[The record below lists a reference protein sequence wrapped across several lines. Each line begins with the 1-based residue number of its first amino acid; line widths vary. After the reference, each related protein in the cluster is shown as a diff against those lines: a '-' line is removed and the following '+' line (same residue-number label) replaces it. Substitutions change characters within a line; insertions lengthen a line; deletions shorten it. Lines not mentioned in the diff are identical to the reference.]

1 LLDDGGVL
9 ESFGMIASDG
19 SIANEIVTGAES
31 DLFVSTSTVLGSLLG
46 LATAPSATIQ
56 VGGVDVEIDLSMD
69 SLTNIQ
75 TKINDAA
82 PSGVTATV
90 TSSSDADGNAE
101 FRLRIDGT
109 ADFTDSSNVL
119 ESIGLLVGSN
129 NAFESVAQVLTAN
142 MALQENGTL
151 VNATST
157 GAKTD
162 QLASGTDAV
171 GELLA
176 STASGNVTIGDQVV
190 SIDLATD
197 SLNDIRDA
205 INSAAPTG
213 VTATVNATG
222 PSTFELEI
230 DGTTDYVD
238 DGGVMQA
245 LGVVGATTALDA
257 DTRFSDILGAGVQN
271 GDTIIISGNNHD
283 GDQVAGTFAVA
294 SGNVTVQSLLN
305 SIEQT
310 FSGNVEASVDDQG
323 RISVK
328 DSQGGASEIAVT
340 LTTNNEGGGSLDFGT
355 QALTTTGVEARS
367 AELQAG
373 QNSVFQIDGITLSR
387 SSNYVTDAVQ
397 GVTLNLLEAE
407 VGQLVNISI
416 DKDDTSGL
424 RGDIQGFVDEFNS
437 VMDLID
443 EASAY
448 DQDTKQGGP
457 LTGDST
463 LISVQAQLRSVVSN
477 QIGGLTE
484 GFDALVL
491 VGVSFNRNGR
501 LQIDEER
508 LTTALD
514 ENLEE
519 VRKLFVAQGNASDD
533 NVEFVSTNSRTR
545 DGNYGVEI
553 TQAATKANVLASL
566 EFSGILATDQTL
578 KLLDN
583 ITGKPADISLL
594 AGSDLD
600 DIVSSINTQLA
611 SDVAEVR
618 RASLANT
625 TNGTN
630 KIDADTTFANI
641 FGAGAQNGDTIRVNT
656 TDHGGNST
664 SATFTIE
671 DINTDT
677 VGDLLTKI
685 RSTLDGQVSVNIDA
699 EGRISVTDNQV
710 GSSDMTVTLIEENEG
725 GGSLNFGSI
734 EAETEG
740 RFSLDITAA
749 NTDGKLSL
757 GHNGFGARNG
767 FSIEEDITEIGLTTG
782 SFSGQDVA
790 GMINGEDADGFGRIL
805 TGAFDS
811 ENVAGLSLRVNL
823 DEDAVAVDGQ
833 DAGSVDLVFGVA
845 RRLSDLLGSITDQ
858 FEGTLTNR
866 GQAIDDTIAD
876 LDGRI
881 VDMERR
887 IEQKRLNL
895 VGRFASLEGTIAN
908 LQSQGNFLSG
918 QLAGLSR

>member
-1 LLDDGGVL
+1 
-9 ESFGMIASDG
+9 M
-19 SIANEIVTGAES
+19 
-31 DLFVSTSTVLGSLLG
+31 
-46 LATAPSATIQ
+46 
-56 VGGVDVEIDLSMD
+56 
-69 SLTNIQ
+69 
-75 TKINDAA
+75 
-82 PSGVTATV
+82 
-90 TSSSDADGNAE
+90 
-101 FRLRIDGT
+101 
-109 ADFTDSSNVL
+109 
-119 ESIGLLVGSN
+119 
-129 NAFESVAQVLTAN
+129 
-142 MALQENGTL
+142 
-151 VNATST
+151 
-157 GAKTD
+157 
-162 QLASGTDAV
+162 
-171 GELLA
+171 
-176 STASGNVTIGDQVV
+176 
-190 SIDLATD
+190 
-197 SLNDIRDA
+197 
-205 INSAAPTG
+205 
-213 VTATVNATG
+213 
-222 PSTFELEI
+222 
-230 DGTTDYVD
+230 
-238 DGGVMQA
+238 
-245 LGVVGATTALDA
+245 LDA

-271 GDTIIISGNNHD
+271 GDTIIISGTNHD

-294 SGNVTVQSLLN
+294 SGNVKVQSLLN

-767 FSIEEDITEIGLTTG
+767 FSIEEDFTEIGLTTG